1 MQEIADLI
9 YNLNN
14 KEDICRFL
22 EQLLTPTEQEMVL
35 RRWQIV
41 KQLHQGVS
49 QREIA
54 KNFKMSLCNVTRGA
68 KELKKNGSMFK
79 MILEKDK

>member
-1 MQEIADLI
+1 MHEIADII
-9 YNLNN
+9 Y
-14 KEDICRFL
+14 KMDDKKDIELFL
-22 EQLLTPTEQEMVL
+22 KQLLTPTEQEMVL

-54 KNFKMSLCNVTRGA
+54 KNYKMSLCNVTRGA
-68 KELKKNGSMFK
+68 KELKKSGSIFK
-79 MILEKDK
+79 IILEKDK